1 PVARPIYSTVQ
12 DLLSAAGGPV
22 AIAHRGMGENL
33 GEDPTRPIENT
44 IEALRLG
51 FESGAAV
58 VEADLQMT
66 ADGEIVVWH
75 DDFLEDYTCIN
86 TLTRDQLAERAPWI
100 DSFQALLQL
109 ARRYNA
115 QNPDRL
121 SGLVTVDLKPAS
133 PLCDPQDV
141 TGPAFVSR
149 VIEIIEGMGASDL
162 IYFNSMS
169 PVLLAQAAAEAPDI
183 ERQLTLLALQFLSP
197 EQVEAAVGL
206 PVTLID
212 KAPEFGLQWGEIGPI
227 YRLPGYTPGPQG
239 IQQAIATAHAVGAS
253 MVSWDLLLLGQLGA
267 AAAADLVAATQATGL
282 HVFSGDVSTPEEWYF
297 GAGVGVEALYAD
309 NVPLAVELQG
319 PID

>member
-1 PVARPIYSTVQ
+1 MRSLYTALLGLTAALTVAACSDTPTQPLDGPTGASVSPDPVARPIYSTVQ

-109 ARRYNA
+109 ARRHNA

-141 TGPAFVSR
+141 TG
-149 VIEIIEGMGASDL
+149 
-162 IYFNSMS
+162 
-169 PVLLAQAAAEAPDI
+169 
-183 ERQLTLLALQFLSP
+183 
-197 EQVEAAVGL
+197 
-206 PVTLID
+206 
-212 KAPEFGLQWGEIGPI
+212 
-227 YRLPGYTPGPQG
+227 
-239 IQQAIATAHAVGAS
+239 
-253 MVSWDLLLLGQLGA
+253 
-267 AAAADLVAATQATGL
+267 
-282 HVFSGDVSTPEEWYF
+282 
-297 GAGVGVEALYAD
+297 
-309 NVPLAVELQG
+309 
-319 PID
+319 